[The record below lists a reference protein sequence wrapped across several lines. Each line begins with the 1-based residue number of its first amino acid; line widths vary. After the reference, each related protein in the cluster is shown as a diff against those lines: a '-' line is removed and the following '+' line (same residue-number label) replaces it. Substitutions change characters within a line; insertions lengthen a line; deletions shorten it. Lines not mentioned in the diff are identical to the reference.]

1 MRRTSQIA
9 WIAWLASILACA
21 LGASTASAS
30 VGPTTGEISTF
41 AGSPVFGPVSALT
54 IGTGGGGSGDVA
66 TATIDGTPYLY
77 YAGSYQQVVRR
88 IDLTTDEEQV
98 VAGNGGFGAPV
109 EGSPA
114 TATTI
119 GPADSIAVD
128 ANGDMAI
135 LAERGVVLFVP
146 ANSGTYFGVSMSAG
160 DIYPVPSVDAE
171 AIALSPQ
178 GNLAYSYDGVIGFV
192 SIGSAKKTA
201 LAVSGST
208 NNQAV
213 AIDASGDIVF
223 LGPDGD
229 EVEFAPASSSGTYSG
244 PSKEGSYFGISM
256 PTAGTG
262 YALVDHCD
270 NDNCNGG
277 GLGDGG
283 YAPNASTGSPGSLA
297 FDSQG
302 DLAIGDGGNY
312 RTRFVP
318 ASSGNYYGQPMSKGD
333 IYGIAGNGENGAN
346 AKPANGSLA
355 SGQELPLPEG
365 VSIDSSGDAVI
376 GSALA
381 GLLLVSH
388 TSGDLET
395 ISGDGSYGYDGDGI
409 EGATSQFG
417 GVSWVASDLGGNVA
431 IVDGADSRVRFIPT
445 ASGNYFGEQM
455 TGGDIYTIAGDGIP
469 RSLGA
474 CVSGT
479 PATSAKFD
487 FFQYGGGIALDA
499 NGDLAIAD
507 PDAGRICFVPA
518 QSGSYYGQSM
528 TAGDVYAVGGSLT
541 GSDVTFDSANDLLVA
556 DGSVQELATGTSTP
570 TTLPG
575 SAGVDA
581 NDLAVDTNGDV
592 AVTSFGES
600 TVTLI
605 PAHSGEYFGKPGLS
619 AGTPTVVAGSGTQ
632 GFTGDKG
639 VATEAEL
646 DTPSGLA
653 FDASGDLAI
662 AQEGSGSPFHTDDA
676 VRFLPQKTGEFYGQS
691 MTTGD
696 IYTIAGNG
704 KTGFLGDGGP
714 GPAAELAQPSSV
726 AMMPGEDV
734 LIADPGNNRVRVLYG
749 SAPTATTGAAGTPT
763 DESDTVA
770 GSVNPQGRAIG
781 YHFEYG
787 TTTAYGASEPASD
800 QSAGN
805 DHADHPESQTLTAL
819 SPGTT
824 YHYRIVADFDEAG
837 ATVSAPGEDATF
849 TTAPAPA
856 TEKEPE
862 PKGVTT
868 GTTTTITTSPGT
880 EPTKSPVLGPTS
892 PPTISPILQCTT
904 AQVALINV
912 VQQGSHV
919 EITGAAR
926 LVLAG
931 KRVSIKFLATH
942 KVVATA
948 TIAANGTFS
957 ATAPLPPSKIRET
970 NLARYEAVVGSLHS
984 LNLKLDRRMYMT
996 SATRSGA
1003 HVLLSGYVTGSF
1015 TPGAVVKILLRV
1027 SCSSEKVIAKVKL
1040 GSTGKFSATVPAPTG
1055 TASQIAVYRGATTVL
1070 KDGHPEGTF
1079 TLPTPP
1085 TT

>member
-1 MRRTSQIA
+1 MSQIA
-9 WIAWLASILACA
+9 RIAWLASILACT
-21 LGASTASAS
+21 LGVTTASAS
-30 VGPTTGEISTF
+30 VGFSPGTISTF
-41 AGSPVFGPVSALT
+41 AGSPVFGPVSALA
-54 IGTGGGGSGDVA
+54 IGVGGGGVGDVA

-77 YAGSYQQVVRR
+77 YAGSYQQVIRR

-98 VAGNGGFGAPV
+98 VAGNGGFGAPI
-109 EGSPA
+109 EGAPA

-119 GPADSIAVD
+119 GPADSVAVD
-128 ANGDMAI
+128 ANGDVAI

-146 ANSGTYFGVSMSAG
+146 VSSGTYFGVQMSAG
-160 DIYPVPSVDAE
+160 DIYTVPSVGAE

-192 SIGSAKKTA
+192 SIENAKKTT
-201 LAVSGST
+201 LAVSGSI

-213 AIDASGDIVF
+213 AIDAAGDIVF

-229 EVEFAPASSSGTYSG
+229 EVEFAPASSGGTYSG
-244 PSKEGSYFGISM
+244 SSKEGAYFGIPM
-256 PTAGTG
+256 PDAGTG

-270 NDNCNGG
+270 NDDCNGG

-297 FDSQG
+297 FDSKG

-318 ASSGNYYGQPMSKGD
+318 ASNGTYYGQSMTEGD
-333 IYGIAGNGENGAN
+333 IYGIAGNGADGVN
-346 AKPANGSLA
+346 AKPVNGSLA
-355 SGQELPLPEG
+355 SGQELPYPEG
-365 VSIDSSGDAVI
+365 VSIDSNGDAVI

-395 ISGDGSYGYDGDGI
+395 VAGDGSYGYDGDGI
-409 EGATSQFG
+409 EGATTQFG
-417 GVSWVASDLGGNVA
+417 GVGWVASDAGGNVA
-431 IVDGADSRVRFIPT
+431 IIDAADSRVRFIPT
-445 ASGNYFGEQM
+445 ASGSYFGQQM

-469 RSLGA
+469 RSIGA

-487 FFQYGGGIALDA
+487 LFQYGGGIALDA

-507 PDAGRICFVPA
+507 PEAGRICFVPA
-518 QSGSYYGQSM
+518 QSGSYYGQSNM
-528 TAGDVYAVGGSLT
+528 VAGDVYAVGGSLT
-541 GSDVTFDSANDLLVA
+541 GSDVAFDVANDLLVA
-556 DGSVQELATGTSTP
+556 DGSVQELAAGSPTP
-570 TTLPG
+570 TTVPG
-575 SAGVDA
+575 SSSVNAS
-581 NDLAVDTNGDV
+581 DLAVDTQGDI
-592 AVTSFGES
+592 AITSFGES

-605 PAHSGEYFGKPGLS
+605 PAHNGEYFGKPGLS
-619 AGTPTVVAGSGTQ
+619 ASTPTVIAGNGTQ
-632 GFTGDKG
+632 GYSGDKG

-646 DTPSGLA
+646 DAPSGLT
-653 FDASGDLAI
+653 FDAAGDLVI
-662 AQEGSGSPFHTDDA
+662 AQEGSGSPFHADDA
-676 VRFLPQKTGEFYGQS
+676 VRFLPQTTGEFYGQP
-691 MTTGD
+691 MIAGD

-714 GPAAELAQPSSV
+714 GTAAELAQPSSV

-749 SAPTATTGAAGTPT
+749 SVPTATTGAAGIPT
-763 DESDTVA
+763 AESDTVA
-770 GSVNPQGRAIG
+770 GSVNPQGRPIG

-787 TTTAYGASEPASD
+787 TTTAYGASQPTSD
-800 QSAGN
+800 QSVGS
-805 DHADHPESQTLTAL
+805 DHAEHTESREL
-819 SPGTT
+819 SGLASGTT
-824 YHYRIVADFDEAG
+824 YHYRIVADYDEAG
-837 ATVSAPGEDATF
+837 ATISVPGDDVTF
-849 TTAPAPA
+849 TTAASPN
-856 TEKEPE
+856 TGKEPE
-862 PKGVTT
+862 TKNVTT
-868 GTTTTITTSPGT
+868 GTTTPSTTAPGT
-880 EPTKSPVLGPTS
+880 GPTKSPVLGLTTGAPQ
-892 PPTISPILQCTT
+892 PSPILQCTT

-919 EITGAAR
+919 QITGAAR

-942 KVVATA
+942 KIVATA

-996 SATRSGA
+996 NATRSGA
-1003 HVLLSGYVTGSF
+1003 HILLTGYVTGSF
-1015 TPGAVVKILLRV
+1015 KAGAVVKILLRV
-1027 SCSSEKVIAKVKL
+1027 TCSSEKVIAKVKL
-1040 GSTGKFSATVPAPTG
+1040 DGAGKFNATVPAPTG
-1055 TASQIAVYRGATTVL
+1055 AASQIAVYRGTTTVL
-1070 KDGHPEGTF
+1070 KDGHPEATF

-1085 TT
+1085 SN